1 MIVAFTP
8 VVHFVFVS
16 GMTTLST
23 KVCVGG
29 DEKEKEATLKK
40 IHLVSRPKTLRE
52 HYFPSSPIR
61 HPSHRLRG

>member
-1 MIVAFTP
+1 MEEAALQFEIYWSLYKMIVAFTP

-40 IHLVSRPKTLRE
+40 IHLVS
-52 HYFPSSPIR
+52 
-61 HPSHRLRG
+61 